1 MANNFASFRR
11 EEGERFFKGAPVVGG
26 PLAGFT
32 LVPCVSNT
40 RSDISEM
47 ARVRGVSYRAP
58 YGRGVLRLMGEQR
71 VTLRART
78 LTNILLVPSTFSFC
92 FRSHAFGRRLL

>member
-1 MANNFASFRR
+1 
-11 EEGERFFKGAPVVGG
+11 
-26 PLAGFT
+26 
-32 LVPCVSNT
+32 
-40 RSDISEM
+40 M

-78 LTNILLVPSTFSFC
+78 LTNILLVPPRFAFVLTLLEDVFC
-92 FRSHAFGRRLL
+92 ESREKERERDSRGG